1 MIIVDNAL
9 RKLEVENSHIKV
21 AMVGAGSMAKAVAY
35 QICKYTPGMVLV
47 AIANRH
53 PVKAKA
59 VFEAAGLTEA
69 EEVENISGLEKNVR
83 LGVPSVCNNPLLLT
97 GASNIDVI
105 IEVTGTVEYSAKV
118 TLNALKRKKH
128 VVLINSALDATVGPI
143 LKVYAHRSGMV
154 LTNTDGNA
162 AATTMLL
169 YRHVKS
175 LGFEPVFCGNIHAGE
190 SSYLTQISVDTL
202 KCFDQ
207 AMLANATGMQLPEMD
222 FYSPY
227 TYANRRSNSDIGI
240 LGSDERIK
248 FPDVAARVEALDPC
262 AGVFILAKTDDPVQ
276 QAYLSKYKLDGY
288 PLYLFKLPFQMAHFE
303 VANTVAKAVLFKD
316 ASISPIDKPY
326 VEVVAAAGRDINA
339 GEILDGIAGDCTFGV
354 CRNAEDVQSMNFLP
368 IGVAENCIIK
378 RNVPK
383 DQILTYDDVIL
394 PEGRLIDMLRMEQ
407 NEYFAV
413 QAGCSLKTVHK

>member
-35 QICKYTPGMVLV
+35 QLCKYTPGMVLV

-53 PVKAKA
+53 TAKAKT
-59 VFEAAGLTEA
+59 VFEAAGLRDS
-69 EEVENISGLEKNVR
+69 EEVQTISELEKNIR

-97 GASNIDVI
+97 QASNIDVI
-105 IEVTGTVEYSAKV
+105 VEVTGTVEFSAKV
-118 TLNALKRKKH
+118 TMNALKRKKH
-128 VVLINSALDATVGPI
+128 VILINSALDATVGPI
-143 LKVYAHRSGMV
+143 LQVYAHRSGMV

-175 LGFEPVFCGNIHAGE
+175 LGFDPVFCGNIHAGQ
-190 SSYLTQISVDTL
+190 SSYLSQISVETL

-207 AMLANATGMQLPEMD
+207 AMLANATGMQLPEQD
-222 FYSPY
+222 GYAPY
-227 TYANRRSNSDIGI
+227 TFADRNNSGIGV
-240 LGSDERIK
+240 LGSDERIDY
-248 FPDVAARVEALDPC
+248 PDVAARVEALDPC
-262 AGVFILAKTDDPVQ
+262 AGVFILAKTNDPVQ
-276 QAYLSKYKLDGY
+276 QAYLSKYKLEGY

-316 ASISPIDKPY
+316 ASISPIGRPF
-326 VEVVAAAGRDINA
+326 VEVVAAASRDINA
-339 GEILDGIAGDCTFGV
+339 GEILDGITGNHTFGL

-378 RNVPK
+378 RNVAK

-407 NEYFAV
+407 NEYFSI
-413 QAGCSLKTVHK
+413 QSGRSMKTVHK

>member
-9 RKLEVENSHIKV
+9 RKLEAENSHIKV

-35 QICKYTPGMVLV
+35 QLCKYTPGMVLV

-53 PVKAKA
+53 TAKAKA
-59 VFEAAGLTEA
+59 VFEDAGLRDA
-69 EEVENISGLEKNVR
+69 EEVQTISELEKNVR
-83 LGVPSVCNNPLLLT
+83 LGVPCICNNPLLLT
-97 GASNIDVI
+97 DAKNIDVI
-105 IEVTGTVEYSAKV
+105 IEVTGTVEFSAKV
-118 TLNALKRKKH
+118 TMNALKRKKH
-128 VVLINSALDATVGPI
+128 VILINSALDATVGPI
-143 LKVYAHRSGMV
+143 LQVYAHRSGMV

-175 LGFEPVFCGNIHAGE
+175 LGFEPVFCGNIHAGQ
-190 SSYLTQISVDTL
+190 SSYLSQISVDTL

-222 FYSPY
+222 VYSPF
-227 TYANRRSNSDIGI
+227 TFANRSSNSDIGV
-240 LGSDERIK
+240 LGSDERINY
-248 FPDVAARVEALDPC
+248 PDVAARVGALDPC
-262 AGVFILAKTDDPVQ
+262 AGVFILAKTDDPIQ

-316 ASISPIDKPY
+316 ASISPINRPY
-326 VEVVAAAGRDINA
+326 VEVVAAASREINA
-339 GEILDGIAGDCTFGV
+339 GEILDGITGDYTSGV
-354 CRNAEDVQSMNFLP
+354 CRNAEDVQRMNFLP

-378 RNVPK
+378 RNVAK

-407 NEYFAV
+407 NEYFSV
-413 QAGCSLKTVHK
+413 QSGQRMKTVYK

>member
-9 RKLEVENSHIKV
+9 RKLEAENSHIKV

-35 QICKYTPGMVLV
+35 QLCKYTPGMVLV

-53 PVKAKA
+53 TAKAKA
-59 VFEAAGLTEA
+59 VFEDAGLRDA
-69 EEVENISGLEKNVR
+69 EEVQTISELEKNVR
-83 LGVPSVCNNPLLLT
+83 LGVPSICNNPLLLT
-97 GASNIDVI
+97 DAKNIDVI
-105 IEVTGTVEYSAKV
+105 IEVTGTVEFSAKV
-118 TLNALKRKKH
+118 TMNALNRKKH
-128 VVLINSALDATVGPI
+128 VILINSALDATVGPI
-143 LKVYAHRSGMV
+143 LQVYAHRSGMV

-175 LGFEPVFCGNIHAGE
+175 LGFEPVFCGNIHAGQ
-190 SSYLTQISVDTL
+190 SSYLSQISVDTL

-222 FYSPY
+222 VYSPF
-227 TYANRRSNSDIGI
+227 TFANRSSNSDIGV
-240 LGSDERIK
+240 LGSDERINY
-248 FPDVAARVEALDPC
+248 PDVAARVGALDPC

-316 ASISPIDKPY
+316 ASISPINRPY
-326 VEVVAAAGRDINA
+326 VEVVAAASREINA
-339 GEILDGIAGDCTFGV
+339 GEILDGITGNYTSGV

-378 RNVPK
+378 RNVAK

-407 NEYFAV
+407 KEYFSV
-413 QAGCSLKTVHK
+413 QSGQRMKTVYK

>member
-47 AIANRH
+47 AIANRNQA
-53 PVKAKA
+53 KARA
-59 VFEAAGLTEA
+59 VFEDAGLTDA
-69 EEVENISGLEKNVR
+69 EEVHTVNELEKNVR
-83 LGVPSVCNNPLLLT
+83 LGVPTVCNNPLLLT
-97 GASNIDVI
+97 NASNIDVI

-118 TLNALKRKKH
+118 TMNALKRKKH
-128 VVLINSALDATVGPI
+128 VILINSALDATVGPI
-143 LKVYAHRSGMV
+143 LQVYAHRSGMV

-169 YRHVKS
+169 YRHVNS
-175 LGFEPVFCGNIHAGE
+175 LGFEPVFCGNIHAGQ
-190 SSYLTQISVDTL
+190 SSYLSQISLDTL

-222 FYSPY
+222 VYSSY
-227 TYANRRSNSDIGI
+227 TFASRNHNIGI
-240 LGSDERIK
+240 GVLGSDERIN

-316 ASISPIDKPY
+316 GAICPINKPY
-326 VEVVAAAGRDINA
+326 VEVVAAASRDINA
-339 GEILDGIAGDCTFGV
+339 GEILDGITGDYTFGV

-394 PEGRLIDMLRMEQ
+394 PEGRLIDMLRAEQ
-407 NEYFAV
+407 SEYFSI
-413 QAGCSLKTVHK
+413 QSGHCLKTVHR